1 VAEVGD
7 VVRREEVWGVV
18 VAKKKGKRAVRWEPL
33 WRGAVTVHEPEE
45 LEVMRRL
52 TKPARRSA
60 PKKILEPHEEPAGFA
75 EWLVHHVDRCVI
87 GHGILRHVPREGT
100 SARSDLARAFA
111 ALVEEGYELEDF
123 KLASDGVLADEFMRA
138 GGHTAPENVLRKT
151 KIAKRI
157 DEGRA
162 WRAAQENDKYAR
174 FG

>member
-7 VVRREEVWGVV
+7 VVRDGERIGVV
-18 VAKKKGKRAVRWEPL
+18 VARRERRRAVRWEPL
-33 WRGAVTVHEPEE
+33 ATGVVTVHEQVE
-45 LEVMRRL
+45 LEVVRRL
-52 TKPARRSA
+52 NKPHRTA
-60 PKKILEPHEEPAGFA
+60 PKKILERHEEPDGFA
-75 EWLVHHVDRCVI
+75 DWLRYHSKVC
-87 GHGILRHVPREGT
+87 GEHGVQRSVPRAGT
-100 SARSDLARAFA
+100 SVRSDLARTFA
-111 ALVEEGYELEDF
+111 ALLAEGYELDDF

>member
-7 VVRREEVWGVV
+7 VVRREDVWGVV
-18 VAKKKGKRAVRWEPL
+18 VAKKKGQRAVRWEPL
-33 WRGAVTVHEPEE
+33 WRGAVTVHDPEE

-52 TKPARRSA
+52 NKPARAAA
-60 PKKILEPHEEPAGFA
+60 PKKILEPHEEPAGFP
-75 EWLVHHVDRCVI
+75 EWLEHHVFRCATWEI
-87 GHGILRHVPREGT
+87 QRLIPRVRT
-100 SARSDLARAFA
+100 SYRSELARTFA
-111 ALVEEGYELEDF
+111 ALMAEGYELDDF
-123 KLASDGVLADEFMRA
+123 RAASDGVLADEFMRS
-138 GGHTAPENVLRKT
+138 GGHTAPDNVLRKT

>member
-7 VVRREEVWGVV
+7 VVRDGERIGVV
-18 VAKKKGKRAVRWEPL
+18 VARRERRRAVRWEPL
-33 WRGAVTVHEPEE
+33 ATGVVTVHEQVE
-45 LEVMRRL
+45 LEVVRRL
-52 TKPARRSA
+52 NKPARARSA
-60 PKKILEPHEEPAGFA
+60 VKPMSVTDEPAFFA
-75 EWLVHHVDRCVI
+75 LWLGHHVSRCAE
-87 GHGILRHVPREGT
+87 HGIKRSTPRPGT
-100 SARSDLARAFA
+100 SYRAGLAHTFA
-111 ALVEEGYELEDF
+111 ALLAEGYELEDF

>member
-7 VVRREEVWGVV
+7 VVRREDVWGVV
-18 VAKKKGKRAVRWEPL
+18 VAKKKGQRAVRWEPL
-33 WRGAVTVHEPEE
+33 WRGTVSVHDPEE

-52 TKPARRSA
+52 NKPTRTRTPAKPMA
-60 PKKILEPHEEPAGFA
+60 VVDEPAFFA
-75 EWLVHHVDRCVI
+75 LWLGHHVSRCAE
-87 GHGILRHVPREGT
+87 HGIQRSTPRPGT
-100 SARSDLARAFA
+100 SYRAQLASTFA
-111 ALVEEGYELEDF
+111 ALLAEGYELEDF
-123 KLASDGVLADEFMRA
+123 KLASDGVLADEFMRT